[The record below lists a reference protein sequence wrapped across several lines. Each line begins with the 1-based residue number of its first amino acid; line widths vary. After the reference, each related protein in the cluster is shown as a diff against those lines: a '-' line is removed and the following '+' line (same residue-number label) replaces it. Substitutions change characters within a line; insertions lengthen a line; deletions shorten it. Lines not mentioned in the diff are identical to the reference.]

1 VLEPI
6 LEQLV
11 RIRVD
16 HGVRQ
21 SLNDIR
27 NLVVESCRVL
37 VRLDS
42 IVLGEIDDGHNRQRG
57 VTLVFIV
64 HRGRA
69 HGLFEYTV
77 CVRHLGVRQRSEVV
91 AGCGSKENLSK
102 LITFKQVRVEE
113 SASLF
118 QRAKFGFERPA
129 LEYAR

>member
-1 VLEPI
+1 MFEPI

-21 SLNDIR
+21 SLDDIR

-42 IVLGEIDDGHNRQRG
+42 IVLGEINDSHDRQGG

-64 HRGRA
+64 HRRRA

-77 CVRHLGVRQRSEVV
+77 RVRHLRVRQRGVVV
-91 AGCGSKENLSK
+91 AGRCSEENLSK
-102 LITFKQVRVEE
+102 LITFKQMRVEE
-113 SASLF
+113 STSLL